1 MYSIVIE
8 SPYQQ
13 EDMLTEATEVTLGRL
28 EEEGEESL
36 RILDP
41 RVSRQQARI
50 VFLGEDRV
58 RIINQG
64 TAIQFSSGYVLKQDT
79 EGEFFLPVVLL
90 IGETTIRI
98 SSTVD
103 VEPDITSTVIR
114 WMEQVQ
120 AGDEEAAEQI
130 WNDYY
135 RRLMGLARLKLGGS
149 PRRVGDE
156 DDVVVNALDSF
167 FRAARDDRFDRLQD
181 RSDLWRVLAM
191 LVARKAARQIE
202 YQMRQKRGGGQVR
215 GESVFIAADDSSPA
229 GLENMA
235 GEENMAGDY
244 IVEMQ
249 ESLEQLLDLL
259 PDDEYRAV
267 ANMRMEGHS
276 NEEIAEK
283 LGCTERTVER
293 RLQRIREIWEQ
304 AAAEPGEES
313 GGE

>member
-1 MYSIVIE
+1 MPASIYSIVIE

-13 EDMLTEATEVTLGRL
+13 EDMLTETTEVILGRA
-28 EEEGEESL
+28 EAVGGEFL
-36 RILDP
+36 RIVDP
-41 RVSRQQARI
+41 GVSRQQARL
-50 VFLGEDRV
+50 VFTGEDRV
-58 RIINQG
+58 KIINLG
-64 TAIQFSSGYVLKQDT
+64 TAIQFSSGYVLEQDS
-79 EGEFFLPVVLL
+79 EGEFFLPVALS
-90 IGETTIRI
+90 IGETTIRV
-98 SSTVD
+98 SSTAE
-103 VEPDITSTVIR
+103 VEPDITSTVVR

-120 AGDEEAAEQI
+120 AGDDEAAEQI

-156 DDVVVNALDSF
+156 DDVVVNAFDSF

-202 YQMRQKRGGGQVR
+202 HQMRQKRGGGLVR
-215 GESVFIAADDSSPA
+215 GESVFRAADDTSHA
-229 GLENMA
+229 GMENLA
-235 GEENMAGDY
+235 GEENMAADY
-244 IVEMQ
+244 VLEMQ

-259 PDDEYRAV
+259 PDDEYRAI

-276 NEEIAEK
+276 NQEIAEE

-304 AAAEPGEES
+304 AAEPS
-313 GGE
+313 

>member
-1 MYSIVIE
+1 MPASIYSIVIE

-13 EDMLTEATEVTLGRL
+13 EDMLIETNEVVLGRA
-28 EEEGEESL
+28 EEAGKDLL
-36 RILDP
+36 RIVDP
-41 RVSRQQARI
+41 RVSRQQARL
-50 VFLGEDRV
+50 VFTGEDRI
-58 RIINQG
+58 RIINLG
-64 TAIQFSSGYVLKQDT
+64 TAIQLSSGYVLKQDS
-79 EGEFFLPVVLL
+79 EGEFFLPIVLS
-90 IGETTIRI
+90 IGETTI
-98 SSTVD
+98 SVSATTD
-103 VEPDITSTVIR
+103 AEPDITSTVIR
-114 WMEQVQ
+114 WMQQVQ
-120 AGDEEAAEQI
+120 GGDDEAAEQI
-130 WNDYY
+130 WNEYY

-202 YQMRQKRGGGQVR
+202 HQMRQKRGSGQVR
-215 GESVFIAADDSSPA
+215 GESVFIAADDTGAA
-229 GLENMA
+229 GLENLAA
-235 GEENMAGDY
+235 GENLAGDY
-244 IVEMQ
+244 VVEMQ

-259 PDDEYRAV
+259 PDDEYRAI

-293 RLQRIREIWEQ
+293 RLQRIREVWEQ
-304 AAAEPGEES
+304 AAAEPG
-313 GGE
+313 

>member
-1 MYSIVIE
+1 MLHTIYTITVSN
-8 SPYQQ
+8 SQQ
-13 EDMLTEATEVTLGRL
+13 NEDFLVEAGEIAIGRADDPD
-28 EEEGEESL
+28 GNFIC
-36 RILDP
+36 ILDQS
-41 RVSRQQARI
+41 VSRQQATLSFSQHGRI
-50 VFLGEDRV
+50 T
-58 RIINQG
+58 ICNQG
-64 TAIQFSSGYVLKQDT
+64 VAVHLDNGAVLEPDT
-79 EGEFFLPVVLL
+79 ESEFFLPVILS
-90 IGETTIRI
+90 IGETTISV

-103 VEPDITSTVIR
+103 AEPDITSTVIR

-120 AGDEEAAEQI
+120 GGDDEAAEQI

-167 FRAARDDRFDRLQD
+167 FRAAREDRFDRLQN

-191 LVARKAARQIE
+191 MVARKAARQIE
-202 YQMRQKRGGGQVR
+202 HQMRQKRGGGQVR

-235 GEENMAGDY
+235 GEENLAGDY
-244 IVEMQ
+244 VVEMQ

-259 PDDEYRAV
+259 PDDEYRV
-267 ANMRMEGHS
+267 IANMRMEGHS

-304 AAAEPGEES
+304 AAAEPS
-313 GGE
+313 

>member
-28 EEEGEESL
+28 EAEGEESL

-50 VFLGEDRV
+50 VFLGEDKVRV
-58 RIINQG
+58 INQG

-98 SSTVD
+98 SWTVD

-135 RRLMGLARLKLGGS
+135 RRLMGLARLKLGSS
-149 PRRVGDE
+149 PRRLGDE
-156 DDVVVNALDSF
+156 EDVVVNAFDSF

-202 YQMRQKRGGGQVR
+202 HQMRQKRGGGHVR
-215 GESVFIAADDSSPA
+215 GESIFHPADDTGPA
-229 GLENMA
+229 GMENIVA
-235 GEENMAGDY
+235 EEKMGADY
-244 IVEMQ
+244 VMEMQ
-249 ESLEQLLDLL
+249 ESLERLLGLL
-259 PDDEYRAV
+259 PDDEYRTI

-276 NEEIAEK
+276 NQEIAEK

-304 AAAEPGEES
+304 AAES
-313 GGE
+313 DS

>member
-1 MYSIVIE
+1 MPASIYSIVIE

-13 EDMLTEATEVTLGRL
+13 EDMLTETTEVILGRA
-28 EEEGEESL
+28 EEVGGEFL
-36 RILDP
+36 RIVDP
-41 RVSRQQARI
+41 GVSRQQARL
-50 VFLGEDRV
+50 VFTGEDRV
-58 RIINQG
+58 KIINLG
-64 TAIQFSSGYVLKQDT
+64 TAIQFSSGYVLEQDS
-79 EGEFFLPVVLL
+79 EGEFFLPVALS
-90 IGETTIRI
+90 IGETTIRV
-98 SSTVD
+98 SSTTG
-103 VEPDITSTVIR
+103 VEPDITSTVIH

-156 DDVVVNALDSF
+156 DDVVINAFDSF

-202 YQMRQKRGGGQVR
+202 HQMRQKRGGGQVR
-215 GESVFIAADDSSPA
+215 GESVFRAADDTSQA
-229 GLENMA
+229 GMENLA

-244 IVEMQ
+244 VVEMQ

-259 PDDEYRAV
+259 PDDEYRAI

-276 NEEIAEK
+276 NQEIAEE

-304 AAAEPGEES
+304 AAEPS
-313 GGE
+313 